1 MVENG
6 SPVAVIRAFVGVRID
21 PQTAQKISEVQSQ
34 LKRHLSGVRWVGTGN
49 LHFTLKFLG
58 PVEEEK
64 IKPVANAL
72 ERALRLFPRFPILAR
87 GIGVFPDI
95 RKPRVLWVGLE
106 GSSLASLA
114 MGVEK
119 ALEPIGFE
127 REKRGFKPHLTVG
140 RWRSFDGRAELLR
153 DELENWKGY
162 DFGQS
167 WVDEVVFFQSI
178 LKSEGAAYS
187 PLHVIRLSS

>member
-1 MVENG
+1 MVENA
-6 SPVAVIRAFVGVRID
+6 SPIAVIRAFVGVRID

-34 LKRHLSGVRWVGTGN
+34 LKRKLPGVRWVGREN

-58 PVEEEK
+58 PIEEAKREL
-64 IKPVANAL
+64 ITEAL
-72 ERALRLFPRFPILAR
+72 EGALKLFPRFSILAR

-106 GSSLASLA
+106 GSSLAPLA
-114 MGVEK
+114 TEVEK

-153 DELENWKGY
+153 DELGNWKGY

-178 LKSEGAAYS
+178 LKAEGVVYD
-187 PLHVIRLSS
+187 PLHVIRLSN

>member
-21 PQTAQKISEVQSQ
+21 PQMAEKISEVQSQ
-34 LKRHLSGVRWVGTGN
+34 LKRSLSGVRWVGAGN

-64 IKPVANAL
+64 IRPVADAL
-72 ERALRLFPRFPILAR
+72 EQALRLFPRFPILAR
-87 GIGVFPDI
+87 GIGIFPDI

-106 GSSLASLA
+106 GSDLAPVA
-114 MGVEK
+114 MEVET
-119 ALEPIGFE
+119 ALEPVGFA
-127 REKRGFKPHLTVG
+127 REKRGFKPHLTIG
-140 RWRSFDGRAELLR
+140 RWRNFNGQPEMLR
-153 DELENWKGY
+153 DEMKRWQKY

-167 WVDEVVFFQSI
+167 WVEEVIFFQSV
-178 LKSEGAAYS
+178 LKAEGAIYS
-187 PLHVIRLSS
+187 PLRVVRLSN

>member
-1 MVENG
+1 M
-6 SPVAVIRAFVGVRID
+6 GVRID
-21 PQTAQKISEVQSQ
+21 PNVAQKISAVQTQ
-34 LKRHLSGVRWVGTGN
+34 LKRKLPGVRWVGREN

-58 PVEEEK
+58 PIEEAKNEL
-64 IKPVANAL
+64 ITEAL
-72 ERALRLFPRFPILAR
+72 EGALRLFPRFPILAR

-95 RKPRVLWVGLE
+95 RRARVLWVGLE
-106 GSSLASLA
+106 GNSLASLA
-114 MGVEK
+114 AGVEK

-127 REKRGFKPHLTVG
+127 RGKRGFKPHLTIG

-167 WVDEVVFFQSI
+167 WVNEVVFFQSI
-178 LKSEGAAYS
+178 LKSEGAVYN
-187 PLHVIRLSS
+187 LLRIIRLSN

>member
-21 PQTAQKISEVQSQ
+21 PQMAQKISEVQSQ

-64 IKPVANAL
+64 IRLVADAL

-114 MGVEK
+114 MGVET
-119 ALEPIGFE
+119 ALEAIGFA
-127 REKRGFKPHLTVG
+127 RETRGFKPHLTIG
-140 RWRSFDGRAELLR
+140 RWRSFNGRPELLR
-153 DELENWKGY
+153 NELDNWQGY
-162 DFGQS
+162 NFGQS
-167 WVDEVVFFQSI
+167 WVEEVVFFQSI
-178 LKSEGAAYS
+178 LKAEGAIYS
-187 PLHVIRLSS
+187 PLRVIRLSN